1 MTKITRVKSKDLLSV
16 TDFSKD
22 EILAIFELSK
32 KLKDELKQGKIN
44 TYLKGK
50 TLGMIFEKTS
60 TRTRVSFE
68 VAMFQLGG
76 YALFLSRDDIQLGR
90 GETVAD
96 TAKVLSRYLDGIMIR
111 CYAHATAL
119 ELAHN
124 SIIPVINGLTDMF
137 HPCQA
142 LSDFF
147 TIYESNKNFKNVKL
161 AFVGDGNNVAQSL
174 MLTAAMLGVD
184 FALACPKGYYP
195 KKEVVEQA
203 FSIASKSG
211 SVITLTSD
219 IPLAVENATHLYTDV
234 WVSMGQEKEASR
246 RKKDFAK
253 YKITRKILDKCA
265 PDCKVMH
272 CLPAHRGEEITDDVI
287 DSPQSIVLDQAEN
300 RLHVQKAILCTLMR

>member
-1 MTKITRVKSKDLLSV
+1 MIKIPRVKSKDLLSV
-16 TDFSKD
+16 TDFSKE
-22 EILAIFELSK
+22 EIISIFELSK

-44 TYLKGK
+44 SYLKGK

-111 CYAHATAL
+111 CYAHATAI
-119 ELAHN
+119 ELAQN
-124 SIIPVINGLTDMF
+124 STIPVINGLTDMF

-142 LSDFF
+142 LADFF
-147 TIYESNKNFKNVKL
+147 TIYESNRNFKNVKL

-219 IPLAVENATHLYTDV
+219 IALAVENATHLYTDV

-253 YKITRKILDKCA
+253 YKITKKILDKCA

-300 RLHVQKAILCTLMR
+300 RMHVQKAILCTLMK